1 MTALILYGSG
11 AALMLLSIP
20 IQYLERQH
28 MRQWFQSPQFREEA
42 PVFVAYLDK
51 KRQVLSKM
59 GWEISRIQL
68 VMVWMVIIA
77 ATGVLPI
84 LFHEP
89 WELTIIFA
97 VLGALAFDLGIRLY
111 GLRFH
116 VRFERGLRDSTL
128 PIGIET
134 LTATGEAEKAVDDI
148 LRMSRDQVMLR
159 EFKAVKK
166 VMESL
171 CIPCE
176 EAMLNRAEH
185 LGVPAYLWLAKYT
198 LKMRQF
204 GASTGEAWNDVLEEL
219 EDRETL
225 RAKTLSKTSS
235 IRWGAYAF
243 GAGLVV
249 ALLLFFHLIVPLM
262 TGMIPFIFGVVMV
275 SVAIG
280 IYRQARIGGDVK

>member
-1 MTALILYGSG
+1 MNALILFGMG
-11 AALMLLSIP
+11 VALMVLSIL
-20 IQYLERQH
+20 IQYLERQR
-28 MRQWFQSPQFREEA
+28 MRQWFLSSRVREGTNI
-42 PVFVAYLDK
+42 VIAYLDQ

-59 GWEISRIQL
+59 GWNISRVQL
-68 VMVWMVIIA
+68 VFSA
-77 ATGVLPI
+77 LATITAMGMLPF

-89 WELTIIFA
+89 WELAVIFA
-97 VLGALAFDLGIRLY
+97 VIGVLAFDLGIRLY

-116 VRFERGLRDSTL
+116 VRFEKGLRESAL

-148 LRMSRDQVMLR
+148 LHMSRDKVMLR
-159 EFKAVKK
+159 EFKAVKS

-171 CIPCE
+171 RLPCE
-176 EAMLNRAEH
+176 EAMLIRTEQ
-185 LGVPAYLWLAKYT
+185 LGIPAYGWLARYT

-204 GASTGEAWNDVLEEL
+204 GADTGEAWNDVLEEL
-219 EDRETL
+219 EDRDLL
-225 RAKTLSKTSS
+225 RTKVLSKTSS

-262 TGMIPFIFGVVMV
+262 TGMMPFFFGVVMV
-275 SVAIG
+275 SVSVG
-280 IYRQARIGGDVK
+280 IYRLVRIGGVVQ